1 MATVTRYRCPVTPD
15 ECPTSTTRGF
25 CPTHEWERL
34 VPERVFLAD
43 EVEETAVQPV
53 VSRAAPGGGEGEV
66 RGRGPVVT
74 ERPVTVAPEQVHGG
88 EGEGDGEGQD
98 RRASGHGEGA
108 GRVTGI
114 EPTVRSA
121 PARLAL
127 VLAGTLVPL
136 RGEGEAPTRLGRDAP
151 ECAHVSGLDR
161 LDQISREHAELYWES
176 GQLYIRDTRSSNGTF
191 VDGKR
196 IHGPT
201 RLWPGT
207 HRLRLAQDVDLTVVE
222 LDDFGA
228 PV

>member
-1 MATVTRYRCPVTPD
+1 MATVIRYRCPVTPD
-15 ECPTSTTRGF
+15 ECPTSTTPGF
-25 CPTHEWERL
+25 CPMHEREQL
-34 VPERVFLAD
+34 VPARVFLAD
-43 EVEETAVQPV
+43 EVDETAVQRV
-53 VSRAAPGGGEGEV
+53 VSEPGRHQAAPPQAQGQGTGLERRPTRDRGPAEAPTRAAGRGSGGE
-66 RGRGPVVT
+66 
-74 ERPVTVAPEQVHGG
+74 A
-88 EGEGDGEGQD
+88 
-98 RRASGHGEGA
+98 EGA
-108 GRVTGI
+108 GRVPPI

-151 ECAHVSGLDR
+151 ECAHVSGLER

-191 VDGKR
+191 VDGER

-201 RLWPGT
+201 RLWPGR

-222 LDDFGA
+222 IDEFGS
-228 PV
+228 PVQ